1 MKHSNCVRKIVA
13 ICYVLSLQSPSS
25 ASRRGAPLQQHSTN
39 PGMLLPLRDPYNSPP
54 VPSLPPPSPR
64 KPFSL
69 TQSLNRHRFAA
80 NYRYGGGV
88 PGNDVIEESAQ
99 LPMRSGVQHS
109 NTMPRNYGAYEQPP
123 QQAPAVHGHAA
134 SDVTVVP
141 NCPPPRVK
149 TQPPNT
155 KKSRMFASIGKG
167 FLRLRSGKW
176 ASSAPNLGQ
185 S

>member
-1 MKHSNCVRKIVA
+1 MCS
-13 ICYVLSLQSPSS
+13 SLQSPSS
-25 ASRRGAPLQQHSTN
+25 ASRRGVPLQQPSN
-39 PGMLLPLRDPYNSPP
+39 SGMLLPLRDPYNSPP
-54 VPSLPPPSPR
+54 VHSLPPPSPR

-88 PGNDVIEESAQ
+88 PGGDVIEEGVVHTRAGGSA
-99 LPMRSGVQHS
+99 VQHS
-109 NTMPRNYGAYEQPP
+109 NTMPRSFGAQPL
-123 QQAPAVHGHAA
+123 APAVAGKAP

-141 NCPPPRVK
+141 NLPPPSRSK
-149 TQPPNT
+149 ASGA
-155 KKSRMFASIGKG
+155 KKSKVFASLGKG

-185 S
+185 SCACSPRA